1 MASTSQRQATHA
13 HRRRAAAKGL
23 VRLEVQAAKKD
34 AGLIRAVAHALRG
47 ESRKAKALR
56 SALEEVL
63 VEPEAGTAFDVFG
76 ADLPDEVFADVFD
89 QPRHGNWRELEL

>member
-1 MASTSQRQATHA
+1 LASKAQRQATRA

-47 ESRKAKALR
+47 EPRKAKALR

-63 VEPEAGTAFDVFG
+63 IKTETAFDVFG

-89 QPRHGNWRELEL
+89 QPRQRDWREVDL